1 MKMCEA
7 FSQCGHDTFLFAR
20 KGEIAEKDPLKIF
33 EYMAHS
39 KAIVASNLDIFREI
53 LEHGIKVLLVG
64 PDDVEQ

>member
-33 EYMAHS
+33 EYMAQG
-39 KAIVASNLDIFREI
+39 KAIVVSNLDIIRQI
-53 LEHGIKVLLVG
+53 LEHEINALLVG